1 MTEKPSNLMKVS
13 ASDPLISIIVCTY
26 NRADMLKEAMRSIF
40 AQEYR
45 PVEILLFDDGSTDNT
60 PEVAA
65 GYGERVRYYRQ
76 ENKGIGAARTAA
88 CQLAQGEY
96 ISFQD
101 DDDLM
106 PPDRISCLYEALQQH
121 PRAVFAAGDLA
132 YIDGEGKLTGKK
144 STFKIAAKDNKPLL
158 IEDGYKAVL
167 WPLITPVP
175 HTTLFRKTDGERIGW
190 VDEQFRKLEDID
202 FFARLGQLGPVV
214 YVPKVVSY
222 HRIGHAQ
229 LTTDYIKKGG
239 SLDWAY
245 SWFLL
250 LEKHLKSLDNAHRE
264 MKKRLQDRM
273 LYTLKHIAFLTRH
286 GDKVPEM
293 TDGDHIKRGLSLLG
307 LRERFLYSFYAYFRL
322 PLRVLI
328 KG

>member
-26 NRADMLKEAMRSIF
+26 NRADMLKETMRSIF

-88 CQLAQGEY
+88 CKLAQGEY
-96 ISFQD
+96 IAFQD

-106 PPDRISCLYEALQQH
+106 PPDRIPCLYEALQQH
-121 PRAVFAAGDLA
+121 PRAVFAAGEWA
-132 YIDGEGKLTGKK
+132 HIDGEGKLTGEK
-144 STFKIAAKDNKPLL
+144 SGLKIAAKDNKPLL

-167 WPLITPVP
+167 WPLILPMP
-175 HTTLFRKTDGERIGW
+175 HATLFRKTDGERIGW
-190 VDEQFRKLEDID
+190 LDEQFRRIEDID

-222 HRIGHAQ
+222 RRIGHDQ
-229 LTTDYIKKGG
+229 LTSESVND
-239 SLDWAY
+239 SLVWQY
-245 SWFLL
+245 YRFLL
-250 LEKHLKSLDNAHRE
+250 FEKHLKYLNSAHKE
-264 MKKRLQDRM
+264 MKKRLQVRM

>member
-1 MTEKPSNLMKVS
+1 MKLS

-26 NRADMLKEAMRSIF
+26 NRADMLKETMRSIF

-65 GYGERVRYYRQ
+65 GYGERIRYYRQ

-96 ISFQD
+96 IAFQD

-106 PPDRISCLYEALQQH
+106 PPDRIPCLYEALQQH
-121 PRAVFAAGDLA
+121 PRAVFAVGEWAH
-132 YIDGEGKLTGKK
+132 IDGEGKLTGEK

-167 WPLITPVP
+167 WPLLIAMP

-190 VDEQFRKLEDID
+190 LDEQFRRIEDND

-222 HRIGHAQ
+222 RRIGHDQ
-229 LTTDYIKKGG
+229 LTSESVND
-239 SLDWAY
+239 SLVWQY
-245 SWFLL
+245 YRFLL
-250 LEKHLKSLDNAHRE
+250 FEKHLKSLDNAHRE